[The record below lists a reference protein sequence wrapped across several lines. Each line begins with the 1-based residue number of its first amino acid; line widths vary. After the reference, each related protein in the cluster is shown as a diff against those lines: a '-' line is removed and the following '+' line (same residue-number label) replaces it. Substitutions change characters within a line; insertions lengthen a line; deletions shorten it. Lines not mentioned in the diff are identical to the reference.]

1 MGTLFMAHWKDLP
14 CKDLLRGK
22 IWLKFENH
30 RYISKYAH
38 QNAQQKVKSKVG
50 REQSGVKKWQGKRST
65 LLSLTWLKSAP
76 LTSGVSLTK
85 ASLRGCEMHFHVI
98 VHFTR
103 KTKYQHTEST

>member
-14 CKDLLRGK
+14 CKDLLRGE

-30 RYISKYAH
+30 RYITRKYAH

-50 REQSGVKKWQGKRST
+50 REQSGVKKWQGRKRST
-65 LLSLTWLKSAP
+65 LLSLTRLKSAP

-85 ASLRGCEMHFHVI
+85 ASLRGCEMHFHVSSFHKKNKI
-98 VHFTR
+98 
-103 KTKYQHTEST
+103 STH